1 MEEEMSLM
9 ELLSIIRK
17 RIGLILIGTLTGILI
32 FAGYTFYVAT
42 PEYRSTTQMLVNR
55 TQVSNVIERADIDT
69 NIQLINTYKD
79 ILTSPVILDEVIEEL
94 NLNTSHQQLS
104 NQLFISSENNSQ
116 VFSIQII
123 DTDPNAAALIANTT
137 ASVFQ
142 ENLSEIMSVDNVNV
156 ISQAEANSYPV
167 SPNHTLN
174 LAIGTVVGAVI
185 ATVLAFL
192 FEFLDNTVKDDKFIT
207 EQLGLI
213 NLGNVSEMP
222 AKKIKADKQQN
233 KPERLQE
240 TLGMRSKV

>member
-1 MEEEMSLM
+1 MEEEMSLL
-9 ELLSIIRK
+9 ELFGILKK
-17 RIGLILIGTLTGILI
+17 RIGLIVLGTLTGILL

-42 PEYRSTTQMLVNR
+42 PQYSSTTQMLVNR
-55 TQVSNVIERADIDT
+55 TQEANIIQRADIDT

-79 ILTSPVILDEVIEEL
+79 ILTSPVILDEVIEDL
-94 NLNTSHQQLS
+94 NLNTTHQQLS

-156 ISQAEANSYPV
+156 ISLAEANDYPV
-167 SPNHTLN
+167 SPNHILN
-174 LAIGTVVGAVI
+174 LAIGTVVGGVL

-192 FEFLDNTVKDDKFIT
+192 FEFMDNTVKDDKFIT
-207 EQLGLI
+207 EELGLI
-213 NLGNVSEMP
+213 NLGNISEMP
-222 AKKIKADKQQN
+222 AKKFNTDKQQN

-240 TLGMRSKV
+240 TLSLRTKV